1 MADSVEIIR
10 MMRHAASRLEQEDA
24 QAILPDNYRKYSDAR
39 ECLDAAVSAD
49 MAMTYGAAVLR
60 LVASFLSDGE
70 SAEPASPP
78 LRQQLEG
85 ESR

>member
-1 MADSVEIIR
+1 MADSAEIIR
-10 MMRHAASRLEQEDA
+10 MMRHAAARLEQEDA
-24 QAILPDNYRKYSDAR
+24 QAILPDSYRKYSGAR

-70 SAEPASPP
+70 PAEPTPPP

-85 ESR
+85 EAQ